1 MLIAAPRWAG
11 CGAAAAALLGL
22 AALIGSPQA
31 VAATAPSS
39 ALQKLSVSLAPEMDA
54 AKLDVSGPDG
64 KATLTLPAN
73 LLESI
78 RSEAGKAGVKA
89 GSRVSVSAQLTGAGY
104 DITPNGEQSS
114 ALSDGQ
120 ALAFDWQVKATGAGR
135 APLSAAVNASLDG
148 AGAARTFTLG
158 VLTATPPAPAPATAA
173 PAKAE
178 KRGLMQ
184 RLSFSH
190 LSLSSLSKLKLPDF
204 NSLSLKQLQV
214 PGHKT
219 LTVPGLG
226 AVPSQKVVTA
236 TILILVVLALMII
249 ARNAGVRRSRAE
261 RRRRFR
267 TFEGTGFGDETDHHE
282 T

>member
-11 CGAAAAALLGL
+11 CGAVAAALLGL
-22 AALIGSPQA
+22 AALLGSPQA
-31 VAATAPSS
+31 VAATATP
-39 ALQKLSVSLAPEMDA
+39 ALQKLSVGLAPEMDA
-54 AKLDVSGPDG
+54 AKLDASGPDG

-120 ALAFDWQVKATGAGR
+120 ALTFDWQVKPTGAGR
-135 APLSAAVNASLDG
+135 APLSAAIDVSLDG
-148 AGAARTFTLG
+148 AGAARTFALG
-158 VLTATPPAPAPATAA
+158 VLTTTPPAPAPSPAAT
-173 PAKAE
+173 PTKAE
-178 KRGLMQ
+178 KPGLMQ
-184 RLSFSH
+184 RLSFNH
-190 LSLSSLSKLKLPDF
+190 LNLSSLSKLKLPDF
-204 NSLSLKQLQV
+204 NNFSLKQLQV